1 MLFHPIFEVGL
12 IFSHFKKKLVNLVIA
27 VDPELSTID
36 SNNIA
41 TNVEAHI
48 ERNMVYMIFLFML
61 SPLIEKDN
69 NTIHLKLKGNIKLW

>member
-36 SNNIA
+36 SHNIA

-48 ERNMVYMIFLFML
+48 ERKHGVYDI
-61 SPLIEKDN
+61 S
-69 NTIHLKLKGNIKLW
+69 IHVEPMNKKR